1 MIDVEYVRYSVMLHV
16 MSCNVRCEMWCCDV
30 ERWCGTCAIW
40 WRAVK
45 MRNVVVEYGAMR
57 NGLTGFDV
65 ECVPRCGSVARFDVK
80 CGPM

>member
-1 MIDVEYVRYSVMLHV
+1 M
-16 MSCNVRCEMWCCDV
+16 
-30 ERWCGTCAIW
+30 
-40 WRAVK
+40 K